1 MTERQVIN
9 RKYENN
15 LLNGKYKNIQTQTGD
30 PQDMIIFLSNTKNI
44 RVYFSN
50 AYKQMVVSFNFGSK
64 SFIINKQMWFIFRKH
79 FLKIDSLLQNDQL

>member
-9 RKYENN
+9 RKHENN

-44 RVYFSN
+44 FVYFSN

>member
-9 RKYENN
+9 RKHENN

-64 SFIINKQMWFIFRKH
+64 SFIINKQMWFIFRNH